1 MSFVIH
7 FIMWMELVKGEQ
19 KGKSNKQNWNFSRR
33 REVVVFFVCSSKE
46 FHYCFVINEQHDDK
60 RFEREHFLLI
70 RRPSWSLKSFFF
82 LFCHPIS
89 LFLFSTSLNQV
100 CIRSVSAKVSSE
112 PFFSISPP
120 LSHHAN
126 FLFFKLS
133 NDSGTEVSNFLHSEN
148 QMRRNLFVVSS
159 CDKLKIR
166 AFHSKDDEIRKSSLH
181 MEIAVLTLVGC
192 DTVLCRPTDNNA
204 VDLFFDFRRQ

>member
-60 RFEREHFLLI
+60 RFGREHFLLI

-100 CIRSVSAKVSSE
+100 CIRSVSAKLSSE
-112 PFFSISPP
+112 PFFFQFPLPWVTMPTFFSLNWQTTVGLKPPISCT
-120 LSHHAN
+120 AWTRCVEI
-126 FLFFKLS
+126 FL
-133 NDSGTEVSNFLHSEN
+133 
-148 QMRRNLFVVSS
+148 
-159 CDKLKIR
+159 
-166 AFHSKDDEIRKSSLH
+166 
-181 MEIAVLTLVGC
+181 
-192 DTVLCRPTDNNA
+192 LCRREDQS
-204 VDLFFDFRRQ
+204 FSF